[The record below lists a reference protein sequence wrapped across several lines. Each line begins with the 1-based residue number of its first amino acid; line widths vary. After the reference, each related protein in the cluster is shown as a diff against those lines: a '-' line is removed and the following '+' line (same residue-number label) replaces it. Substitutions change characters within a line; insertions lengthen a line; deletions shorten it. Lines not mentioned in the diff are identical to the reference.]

1 MVVSTVVPPG
11 GVPDLSRLCERILE
25 RARRSQGYFTHTP
38 HGSDG
43 SVVGGWTR
51 EDGTTQKTALKIEFM
66 ARYRYTFNV

>member
-1 MVVSTVVPPG
+1 MVPHTFWLDP
-11 GVPDLSRLCERILE
+11 
-25 RARRSQGYFTHTP
+25 AQGYFTHTP